1 MLDKYDEGEYFFFE
15 ENVKKWKEKRIN
27 KFRNKDIGIIFQKYN
42 LLENETALFNIYFP
56 LLIASESET
65 KAKKKAC
72 LLAKELGF
80 DKTLLSKK
88 ARDLSG
94 GEKQRIAILR
104 SIINNPK
111 LLLADEP
118 TGALDKTN
126 SILVMD
132 LLKKISRDRL
142 VIMVSHN
149 LELVKKYSDRI
160 INLKDGVMER

>member
-1 MLDKYDEGEYFFFE
+1 M
-15 ENVKKWKEKRIN
+15 
-27 KFRNKDIGIIFQKYN
+27 
-42 LLENETALFNIYFP
+42 
-56 LLIASESET
+56 
-65 KAKKKAC
+65 KAKKKAY

-80 DKTLLSKK
+80 DKALLSKK
-88 ARDLSG
+88 AKDLSG

-118 TGALDKTN
+118 TGALDKNN